1 MHTKWEPPDLGVLK
15 VNYDG
20 ALFTKTGRAGLEVVI
35 RNSEGAVMASLSQQ
49 IPQPTTVAQVE
60 ALATRR
66 ALEFAL
72 EIGITSA
79 VFEEDSDT
87 ISKDLNNSERSLAL
101 HGHLIEDVKAL
112 TPSFNCCSFVH
123 VCRQG
128 NRVAHALVRWAIN
141 SPSLT
146 IWMED
151 VPPDISSV
159 VQANFSQIVF

>member
-1 MHTKWEPPDLGVLK
+1 M
-15 VNYDG
+15 
-20 ALFTKTGRAGLEVVI
+20 
-35 RNSEGAVMASLSQQ
+35 
-49 IPQPTTVAQVE
+49 AQVE
-60 ALATRR
+60 ALAARR
-66 ALEFAL
+66 VVEFAL

-87 ISKDLNNSERSLAL
+87 ISKVLNNSERSLAL

-112 TPSFNCCSFVH
+112 TPFNCCSFVH